1 MRAATSARPVRR
13 GAPALIAAI
22 ALVASLVAPLSAAT
36 FDVGGAALNF
46 DYTNHTN
53 ISPASPDCTSS
64 SDPCVGKQAGD
75 IVRFNNVVTVGG
87 RSVDAVVTTGPLV
100 DTLVTRYDV
109 STQSA
114 TNESWFWVRT
124 AVNVVGAL
132 SSFTFTFYEAG
143 TYTGP
148 GTGTPVTLAGLKL
161 SALEIDNNQFVQFSD
176 VQGYTLS
183 ADTRLTFDPAL
194 GRFQSNAANGDTL
207 TDPRHLVVMTY
218 GAIGSI
224 TVSFGRQTVNGTNNF
239 ALAFEAI
246 SFGDSPV
253 IERGPL
259 QANDLP
265 DIDTNT
271 PVPAVDFSTI
281 PSTTPPDWDVLP
293 TCGVYAATD
302 TTFAT
307 PLTGTVAAGTY
318 VTHCAGGSSPVF
330 VPTEYLDG
338 TLVVN
343 AGPTPPGPT
352 PPTPPTP
359 PGPTPPGPP
368 VVTPRFTG

>member
-1 MRAATSARPVRR
+1 MVAVVAMPVSASTIDVT
-13 GAPALIAAI
+13 GAP
-22 ALVASLVAPLSAAT
+22 
-36 FDVGGAALNF
+36 LNF

-53 ISPASPDCTSS
+53 ISPASPNCTSS
-64 SDPCVGKQAGD
+64 SDPCVGKTAGD
-75 IVRFNNVVTVGG
+75 IVRFNNVVTIAG

-100 DTLVTRYDV
+100 DTAVTRYDV

-114 TNESWFWVRT
+114 TDETWFWVRT
-124 AVNVVGAL
+124 AVNVAGGL

-148 GTGTPVTLAGLKL
+148 GTGTPVTLAGLQL

-183 ADTRLTFDPAL
+183 ADTLLTYDPAL
-194 GRFQSNAANGDTL
+194 GRFQSNVADGVSL

-218 GAIGSI
+218 GAIGSV
-224 TVSFGRQTVNGTNNF
+224 TVSFGRQSIQDTNNF

-259 QANDLP
+259 QPKPIP
-265 DIDTNT
+265 DIDTST
-271 PVPAVDFSTI
+271 PVPPVEFVTI
-281 PSTTPPDWDVLP
+281 PSTTPEDWDVLP
-293 TCGVYAATD
+293 TCGVYSAGD
-302 TTFAT
+302 TSYAT
-307 PLTGTVAAGTY
+307 PLTGTVAAGAYLTR
-318 VTHCAGGSSPVF
+318 CSGGSSEVF

-343 AGPTPPGPT
+343 DATPTPPGPT
-352 PPTPPTP
+352 PPPEAM
-359 PGPTPPGPP
+359 
-368 VVTPRFTG
+368 PRFTG